1 MEHRSSL
8 AGLEW
13 PALPDATHAQVLALA
28 FQLEH
33 SQWWPPEE
41 LLEQQLRQASR
52 VVEHARR
59 TTPFYSECL
68 DGLEFGPEPL
78 TLEQFRALPTLDKE
92 TIQRAGPAMFSEST
106 PPSHGG
112 IVSLS
117 TSGSSGRPTQVRATG
132 LSCLFLMAHTLR
144 DHLWQRRDFSGSM
157 LAFRSVSNATD
168 EGRSPG
174 WVRGMVTGPSW
185 AVDIT
190 RPVGELLDILIEEDP
205 DYLQVHPYTL
215 GALLDRSEA
224 IGAVPWRL
232 REIRSFGEV
241 LEPSIRR
248 RSLEQWGVPIS
259 DVYATEECG
268 PVALQC
274 PESGDLHVQSE
285 STLVEVLDDAGN
297 PCGPGTIG
305 RVHVTPL
312 HNFAM
317 PMIRLELGDLVEVG
331 GPCPCGR
338 GLPTL
343 RRVLGRTR
351 QLVRLPGGVRV
362 HPEFD
367 EEAMRAIA
375 DIRQYQ
381 LTQVSLEEIAVSLV
395 VAGPMDEDQRRLLC
409 DHFNAAFR
417 HPFRYRFDF
426 KDEIPR
432 SPRGKFEIFRCLVD
446 PPIGMS

>member
-8 AGLEW
+8 DGLEW
-13 PALPDATHAQVLALA
+13 PALPDPTHAQVLALA
-28 FQLEH
+28 FQLDH
-33 SQWWPPEE
+33 SQWWSPEE

-52 VVEHARR
+52 VVEHAKR
-59 TTPFYSECL
+59 TAPYYSTRL
-68 DGLEFGPEPL
+68 DGVGFGPEPL
-78 TLEQFRALPTLDKE
+78 TLEHFRSLPTLDKA
-92 TIQRAGPAMFSEST
+92 TIQRAGPSIFSEAI
-106 PPSHGG
+106 PPSHGP

-144 DHLWQRRDFSGSM
+144 DHLWQRREFSGSM
-157 LAFRSVSNATD
+157 LAFRSLSKPSD

-174 WVRGMVTGPSW
+174 WVRGMVTGPCRT
-185 AVDIT
+185 ADIT
-190 RPVGELLDILIEEDP
+190 RPVSELLAILIEEDP

-215 GALLDRSEA
+215 GALLERSDE
-224 IGAVPWRL
+224 IGAVPGRL
-232 REIRSFGEV
+232 KEIRSFGEV

-248 RSLEQWGVPIS
+248 RCLEQWGVPIS
-259 DVYATEECG
+259 DTYATEECG
-268 PVALQC
+268 PIALQC
-274 PESGDLHVQSE
+274 PESGDLHIQSE
-285 STLVEVLDDAGN
+285 STLVEVLDDSGN

-305 RVHVTPL
+305 RVFVTPL
-312 HNFAM
+312 QNFAM

-351 QLVRLPGGVRV
+351 QLVRLPGGDRV

-381 LTQVSLEEIAVSLV
+381 LTQVSLEEIEVALV
-395 VAGPMDEDQRRLLC
+395 VAGPMDDDRRRRLC
-409 DHFNAAFR
+409 DHFDAAFR
-417 HPFRYRFDF
+417 HPFRYRFD
-426 KDEIPR
+426 DREEIPR
-432 SPRGKFEIFRCLVD
+432 TPRGKFEVFRSLIE
-446 PPIGMS
+446 PPIATS